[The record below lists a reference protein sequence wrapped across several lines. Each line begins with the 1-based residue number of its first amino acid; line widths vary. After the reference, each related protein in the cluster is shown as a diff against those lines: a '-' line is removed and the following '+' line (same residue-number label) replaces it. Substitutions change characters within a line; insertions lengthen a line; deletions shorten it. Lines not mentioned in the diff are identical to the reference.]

1 MFTNTY
7 HYLLILAAA
16 FCFLLLFPSIKCE
29 DEQIQQTSTED
40 EQIQQTSTEDK
51 LQTST
56 LHTRLSFILQKQQ
69 DASRQSNEDR
79 IKQLLEEF
87 FRIYPYRRASSF
99 HAMRG
104 KRFIQAN

>member
-7 HYLLILAAA
+7 RYLLILAAA
-16 FCFLLLFPSIKCE
+16 FCFLLLFPSIKC
-29 DEQIQQTSTED
+29 ED

-79 IKQLLEEF
+79 IKQLFEEF

>member
-7 HYLLILAAA
+7 RYLLILAAA
-16 FCFLLLFPSIKCE
+16 FCFLLLFPSIKC
-29 DEQIQQTSTED
+29 ED

-69 DASRQSNEDR
+69 DASRQSNEER

>member
-7 HYLLILAAA
+7 RYLLILAAA
-16 FCFLLLFPSIKCE
+16 FCFLLLFPSIKC
-29 DEQIQQTSTED
+29 ED